1 MSFLWYNI
9 TVEMVVIK
17 LQKYIDY
24 LKKSPIFSMSLGS
37 KELFYSNFRAW
48 IFEQKQG
55 REFIRVFFPNINI
68 QEITDIKREHKSRDI
83 VIFLKNGDEYVI
95 ENKIK
100 SYGDYH
106 QLERYSSYDKF
117 KEDVLT
123 GIKEPPF
130 ELPKYW
136 RFVSYKQIADGIGYL
151 KDNFDTQ
158 YMKTL
163 LTDYEKN

>member
-1 MSFLWYNI
+1 
-9 TVEMVVIK
+9 MVVIK

-55 REFIRVFFPNINI
+55 QEFIRVFFPNINI

-106 QLERYSSYDKF
+106 QL
-117 KEDVLT
+117 
-123 GIKEPPF
+123 
-130 ELPKYW
+130 
-136 RFVSYKQIADGIGYL
+136 
-151 KDNFDTQ
+151 
-158 YMKTL
+158 
-163 LTDYEKN
+163 